1 MPSESTALSKTSHH
15 NALSSDDAGR
25 LAAALGESPDA
36 TVFVN
41 GTSVRLPQA
50 ATAAVLDLLNRFA
63 NNEAITISTS
73 EKLLNTS
80 QAAQLAGVSNTYMR
94 NLTDDGTIAVEYRGS
109 HRRIR
114 PHDVLAWLEERA
126 AIEHPPSQEE

>member
-1 MPSESTALSKTSHH
+1 MPSESTALSKTTHH
-15 NALSSDDAGR
+15 NALSSDDARR

-41 GTSVRLPQA
+41 GTSVRLPQEA
-50 ATAAVLDLLNRFA
+50 SAAVLDLLNRLA
-63 NNEAITISTS
+63 HNESVTISTS

-80 QAAQLAGVSNTYMR
+80 QAAHLAGVSNTYMR
-94 NLTDDGTIAVEYRGS
+94 NLTDNGTIPVEYRGS

-114 PHDVLAWLEERA
+114 PQAVLAWLEERTPT
-126 AIEHPPSQEE
+126 EHPPSQEE